1 MVLGDDGRHKVD
13 KDKNKDKNKDKS
25 KDKNKDKDQNKN
37 DGKDD
42 NPFVIEIGPTCNEM
56 GLKSLLGFASD
67 ASLIRHKVKKG
78 SNVYIII
85 LYIVYNQIILDL
97 EFE

>member
-13 KDKNKDKNKDKS
+13 KDKNKDKNKDKT
-25 KDKNKDKDQNKN
+25 KDKNKDN
-37 DGKDD
+37 GTEET
-42 NPFVIEIGPTCNEM
+42 PFVIEIGPTCNEM

-78 SNVYIII
+78 SNG
-85 LYIVYNQIILDL
+85 LKLMPL
-97 EFE
+97 